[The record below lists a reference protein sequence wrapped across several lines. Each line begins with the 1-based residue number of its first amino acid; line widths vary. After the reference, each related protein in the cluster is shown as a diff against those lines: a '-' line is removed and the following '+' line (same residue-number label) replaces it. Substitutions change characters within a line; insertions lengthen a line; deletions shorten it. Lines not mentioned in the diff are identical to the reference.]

1 MDKTTKS
8 LLDRRTFLKDASA
21 LTVSAALA
29 ASAASTA
36 SSAAGAQGARIAA
49 VLFDGRYSSCREF
62 ASALERE
69 GAAAFDVRGD
79 IAALWYGA
87 LRDHLAKHGGQVAG
101 LTAHSDLTVSRSF
114 GRELRLDLRY
124 EGAHDSRGS
133 RAIAHRLRGRINLDE
148 ITAALQRADSGWSE
162 SLADAMAR
170 TRWAQFA
177 PQWKSSRAETFAL
190 SGHPGFLSS
199 WLLAPSEKI

>member
-29 ASAASTA
+29 ASAGSAA
-36 SSAAGAQGARIAA
+36 SSAAEVRGPRIAA
-49 VLFDGRYSSCREF
+49 VLFDSRYSSCREF
-62 ASALERE
+62 ANALERE
-69 GAAAFDVRGD
+69 GATAFDVRGD

-87 LRDHLAKHGGQVAG
+87 LRDHLAKHSGPVAG
-101 LTAHSDLTVSRSF
+101 LTAHSDLIVCQAF
-114 GRELRLDLRY
+114 GRELRLALRY

-133 RAIAHRLRGRINLDE
+133 RAVAHRLRGRVNLDE
-148 ITAALQRADSGWSE
+148 ITSALQRGESGWSE

-177 PQWKSSRAETFAL
+177 PQWKSSLAQTSAPAD
-190 SGHPGFLSS
+190 HPGFLSS
-199 WLLAPSEKI
+199 WLLAPPEKI